1 MKSLLVDNRVL
12 LTNNVSRKQYIQWAT
27 VHLFQ
32 VLSDTVDYD
41 EISSIKKLFE
51 FILEFKTG
59 LLFKTSKNRF
69 LQRSGLIYSVI
80 SKGRYDRSSK

>member
-12 LTNNVSRKQYIQWAT
+12 LANNVSRKQYTQWAT

-41 EISSIKKLFE
+41 EISVKKLFE
-51 FILEFKTG
+51 FISESKTG

-69 LQRSGLIYSVI
+69 LQRSGL
-80 SKGRYDRSSK
+80 KGRYNRSSK

>member
-12 LTNNVSRKQYIQWAT
+12 LANNVSRKQYIQLAT

-41 EISSIKKLFE
+41 EISVKKLFE
-51 FILEFKTG
+51 FVLEFKTG
-59 LLFKTSKNRF
+59 LLF
-69 LQRSGLIYSVI
+69 
-80 SKGRYDRSSK
+80 

>member
-12 LTNNVSRKQYIQWAT
+12 LANNVSRKQYIQWAT

-41 EISSIKKLFE
+41 EISVKKFSE

-59 LLFKTSKNRF
+59 LLF
-69 LQRSGLIYSVI
+69 
-80 SKGRYDRSSK
+80 